1 MPRAKAPSGD
11 SISARIKAIY
21 RNDVELL
28 RARDNDGLK
37 AAWEKSNPGERF
49 SDKIRQIA
57 ANIKSRMRKDMGI
70 RKRRSRG
77 KVAVMAVDAPKPIK
91 LTLLAPLEEHVD
103 ECLMLARG
111 AGREQLAEVIKHLKR
126 ARNKLIMMIGD
137 REPVG
142 V

>member
-1 MPRAKAPSGD
+1 MAKAKAQGD

-21 RNDVELL
+21 RSDVELL

-37 AAWEKSNPGERF
+37 TAWEKNHPGEKF

-57 ANIKSRMRKDMGI
+57 ANIKSRMRQDMGM
-70 RKRRSRG
+70 RKRRSKG
-77 KVAVMAVDAPKPIK
+77 KVVAIEIDAPKPIK
-91 LTLLAPLEEHVD
+91 LALLAPLEEHVD

-111 AGREQLAEVIKHLKR
+111 VGREQLADVIKHLKR
-126 ARNKLIMMIGD
+126 ARNRLIMMIGD
-137 REPVG
+137 REFAG